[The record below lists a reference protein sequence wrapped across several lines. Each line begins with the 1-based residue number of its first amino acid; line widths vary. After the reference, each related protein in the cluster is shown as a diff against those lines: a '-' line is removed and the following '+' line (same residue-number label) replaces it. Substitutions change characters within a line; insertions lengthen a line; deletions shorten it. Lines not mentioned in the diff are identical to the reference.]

1 MFNWHWFFLYFFIT
15 WQINYFIVSVI
26 LHRGFAH
33 QTLSI
38 DTRLLNVCRF
48 WMWTQEFYWPNW
60 AQHWSA
66 LHRKHHRYSDTELD
80 PHSPHHMTI
89 KEIFNNQ
96 EYKPGKPY
104 YISPEEIRQ
113 WAGDVPKFD
122 DWMEYHVYQRY
133 GKKGVW
139 LSHIVNLVLFGPIG
153 LVLGYLGNKLFRKSG
168 LLHNYLSHKFGF
180 HYEKNI
186 NSADRSVNMFPI
198 GLIWCGDELAAN
210 HHNDPS
216 RAKLSKRWW
225 EIDPGWGW
233 IVFFSWFNLIKVNKN
248 VDK

>member
-1 MFNWHWFFLYFFIT
+1 
-15 WQINYFIVSVI
+15 
-26 LHRGFAH
+26 
-33 QTLSI
+33 
-38 DTRLLNVCRF
+38 
-48 WMWTQEFYWPNW
+48 MWTQEFYWPNW